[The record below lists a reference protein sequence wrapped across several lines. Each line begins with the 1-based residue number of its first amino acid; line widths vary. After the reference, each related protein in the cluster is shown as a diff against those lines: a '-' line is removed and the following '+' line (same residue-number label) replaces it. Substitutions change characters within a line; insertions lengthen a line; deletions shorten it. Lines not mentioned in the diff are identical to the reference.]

1 LDFPIEVR
9 EILLAKV
16 TKVTMPLKYKFLG
29 VMLFVVLSA
38 LSVFLYV
45 AQNTFSEDKKV
56 FILDSSRTLL
66 KATTSEIKLELK
78 SRMEELQQFVP
89 RVYMGGTDKVD
100 PFQGLDTRLVDEL
113 YGVTFLRAGENGSVT
128 VVKDFTN
135 SALINKQ
142 KLAPDFLKTLNLFHP
157 LKLNNVDK
165 AQGVEMVNRSVH
177 VGPPDT
183 GTDVPV
189 LTFVMGANFMNDT
202 TKELFIAVDFS
213 QTFLMRTLDQSEFA
227 EVFLLFS
234 DGRVLSHP
242 NPKKTISYS
251 LNPMTHPIVQKLQ
264 DKKFSRESSE
274 LEVDGEAY
282 LCNISETGFKNVFAV
297 SQIRKAEA
305 FLALRSLREQSLWLA
320 VLILAA
326 ATVFSVFF
334 ASGLTTNIQ
343 KLRAAAEELGAG
355 NLDIVLNVKSNDEIQ
370 SVARSFQWMTNQ
382 IKTLIAESVEKG
394 RLADE
399 LETARLVQ
407 STLLTS
413 PDIRSEAL
421 DWESHYVSASECGG
435 DYWDARITGNLVT
448 FFIGDAT
455 GHGAPAAIVTAVAKS
470 CFSTLSSI
478 YAETPLPPEAIL
490 AEMNRI
496 IYGAC
501 RGKLLMTMV
510 IVQLNLET
518 GEVVVANAGH
528 ESPFCLRKAEVI
540 PGTHSTD
547 KKSKPTVDVFFS
559 RGERLGF
566 TPEAVYQA
574 DQVQMQVGDTV
585 LLYTDGITEAKSV
598 QGKEFGERALKKTLA
613 SVEDKPLEQ
622 IKRAINDNLG
632 KFVEGAEQ
640 EDDITFVLFRWTKQL
655 QSLKAA

>member
-1 LDFPIEVR
+1 MR
-9 EILLAKV
+9 ERGILLAKV
-16 TKVTMPLKYKFLG
+16 AMPLKYKFLG
-29 VMLFVVLSA
+29 VMLFVVLSG

-45 AQNTFSEDKKV
+45 AQSTFSEDKKV
-56 FILDSSRTLL
+56 FIMDSSRTLL

-89 RVYMGGTDKVD
+89 RVYMGGADKVD
-100 PFQGLDTRLVDEL
+100 PFQGLDVRLADEL
-113 YGVTFLRAGENGSVT
+113 FGVTFLRAGENGTVT
-128 VVKDFTN
+128 VLKEFTN
-135 SALINKQ
+135 APLLQKQ
-142 KLAPDFLKTLNLFHP
+142 KLSADFLKLLNTIHP
-157 LKLNNVDK
+157 LKLATVDK
-165 AQGVEMVNRSVH
+165 AQGVEMWNRSVH
-177 VGPPDT
+177 LGPPDG

-189 LTFVMGANFMNDT
+189 LTFVMGANFMNDA

-213 QTFLMRTLDQSEFA
+213 QTFLMRTLGQSEFA
-227 EVFLLFS
+227 EVFLLFT
-234 DGRVLSHP
+234 DGRILSHP
-242 NPKKTISYS
+242 NTKTTIAYS
-251 LNPMTHPIVQKLQ
+251 SNAMSHPIVQKLQ

-297 SQIRKAEA
+297 SQIRKSEA

-320 VLILAA
+320 ILILAA
-326 ATVFSVFF
+326 STVFSVFF
-334 ASGLTTNIQ
+334 ASGLTTNIE

-355 NLDIVLNVKSNDEIQ
+355 NLDITLNVKSNDEIQ
-370 SVARSFQWMTNQ
+370 SVAKSFQWMTNQ

-413 PDIRSEAL
+413 PDLTSDAIEW
-421 DWESHYVSASECGG
+421 DSHYVSASECGG
-435 DYWDARITGNLVT
+435 DYWDARITGNLIT

-478 YAETPLPPEAIL
+478 YAETPLPPEALL

-518 GEVVVANAGH
+518 GEVTVANAGH
-528 ESPFCLRKAEVI
+528 ESPFCLRKAGVI
-540 PGTHSTD
+540 PTTDSTD
-547 KKSKPTVDVFFS
+547 KKHKPTVDVFFS

-566 TPEAVYQA
+566 APEAVYQA
-574 DQVQMQVGDTV
+574 EQVQMQVGDTV

-598 QGKEFGERALKKTLA
+598 EGKEFGERALKKTLA
-613 SVEDKPLEQ
+613 SVEDKPLEE
-622 IKRAINDNLG
+622 IKRAINTNLG
-632 KFVEGAEQ
+632 NFAEGAKQ
-640 EDDITFVLFRWTKQL
+640 EDDITFVLFRWKKQL
-655 QSLKAA
+655 QGLKAA